1 MVKNTLYRWAASFLL
16 FLVLS
21 ACSNGV
27 VLKREGIATVSQK
40 LPRDTPV
47 IWVVPDDV
55 SFYVMR
61 KVPKLTIPPNRGLPP
76 VSPELEEE
84 SDQFFSAAFLSFS
97 IKVKSELALQI
108 RTGGS
113 TTKPEVFLVVSP
125 IRGGYK
131 ADKHEGGLNIET
143 IIKDRKT
150 AQNLWSVTISVPY
163 AARGDD
169 PKLWDRYLE
178 LLLAELRKTGWL

>member
-1 MVKNTLYRWAASFLL
+1 MKNTLQRLMATFLSVL
-16 FLVLS
+16 FLS
-21 ACSNGV
+21 ACSSGV

-40 LPRDTPV
+40 LPRDTQV
-47 IWVVPDDV
+47 VWVVPDDI

-61 KVPKLTIPPNRGLPP
+61 KIPKLTIPPNRGLPP
-76 VSPELEEE
+76 VSPELEKE
-84 SDQFFSAAFLSFS
+84 SGQFFSAAFSSFGT
-97 IKVKSELALQI
+97 KVKSELASQI
-108 RTGGS
+108 KAGGS
-113 TTKPEVFLVVSP
+113 TSKPEVFLVVSP
-125 IRGGYK
+125 IRGGYI

-163 AARGDD
+163 ATSGDD
-169 PKLWDRYLE
+169 PMLWDRYLE